1 MPALTLIRLR
11 DILTR
16 IGIFNGQRFMPRGPN
31 KAFFISPLPNDAGR
45 GPSSHRFASAD
56 DLQTYLLKGVSRTF
70 ALTIPQ
76 LPVKLYR
83 VVSNA
88 YLLCRIVDT
97 IEDEPAL
104 DWSQKQYF
112 SQFFVDVV
120 AGKADTRN
128 FARNLAPRLSD
139 TTIPAEHELIQ
150 LTPDIIDIT
159 HSMNSP
165 QQNTLRR
172 CIRIMAEGMVEFQQ
186 QRSVTGL
193 DNLPHLD
200 RYCYHVAGIVGETL
214 TQLFCDYSDEI
225 SLNEAKLMELAVS
238 FGQGLQMTNILK
250 DIWEDHQRGACWLPR
265 DLFTREGFDLS
276 NLVPG
281 KRQSPAFERGLI
293 GLISVAR
300 CHLANAVEYTLMM
313 PKYETGIRNFCLWAI
328 AMAVLTLRKLNH
340 HLDFR
345 SGNEVKITR
354 RSVKATLATSRLTAA
369 HNSLVKLI
377 FYCSCTGLPRKL
389 PESATTSKNNRLS
402 CYRR

>member
-1 MPALTLIRLR
+1 MHRGASKEF
-11 DILTR
+11 
-16 IGIFNGQRFMPRGPN
+16 FN
-31 KAFFISPLPNDAGR
+31 SPLPEDAGEESSSR
-45 GPSSHRFASAD
+45 GFASAD
-56 DLQTYLLKGVSRTF
+56 DLQTYLLEGVSRTF

-76 LPVKLYR
+76 LPAKLYR

-104 DWSQKQYF
+104 DWPQKQHF

-120 AGKADTRN
+120 AGNADAPS
-128 FARNLAPRLSD
+128 FARSLSSRLSD
-139 TTIPAEHELIQ
+139 STIPAEHELIQ
-150 LTPDIIDIT
+150 LTPNIIDIT
-159 HSMNSP
+159 RSMSTR

-172 CIRIMAEGMVEFQQ
+172 CIRIMAAGMVEFQQ
-186 QRSVTGL
+186 RRSVTGL

-265 DLFTREGFDLS
+265 DLFTRQGFDLS

-281 KRQSPAFERGLI
+281 QQQPDAFERGLI
-293 GLISVAR
+293 SLISVAR
-300 CHLANAVEYTLMM
+300 CHLTNAVDYTLLI

-328 AMAVLTLRKLNH
+328 AMAVLTLRKLNR

-345 SGNEVKITR
+345 SGNDVKITR
-354 RSVKATLATSRLTAA
+354 RSVKATVATSRLTTA
-369 HNSLVKLI
+369 HDSLVKLI
-377 FYCSCTGLPRKL
+377 FYCSCIGLPRKL
-389 PESATTSKNNRLS
+389 PESATKTKNNRLN
-402 CYRR
+402 CYRH